1 MRKINL
7 IVKSYASDTVIKD
20 MKKMKKQVAL
30 KHVDKITDEL
40 TFNVKINE
48 AFLCYLMYH
57 PQVTH
62 VIVDGKSYNVEKHE
76 ELKRLKKDYIDSIN
90 VLKKHVNK

>member
-1 MRKINL
+1 
-7 IVKSYASDTVIKD
+7 
-20 MKKMKKQVAL
+20 
-30 KHVDKITDEL
+30 
-40 TFNVKINE
+40 
-48 AFLCYLMYH
+48 MYH